1 MNIRRCFIIGIL
13 LCGIGILNAQVVITS
28 EAEQR
33 AKEIV
38 AKMTLKEKLRYI
50 SGYTG
55 GFSICPVPRLG
66 LPEVFMADGPQ
77 GIRNNTKSTMY
88 PSGILSA
95 ATWNRDLNYRLGRGL
110 GQDAKARGV
119 GILLGPGVNIYRSPL
134 CGRNFEYFGEDP
146 YLSGEVAKQYI
157 LGVQSEGVIATIK
170 HFAANNQEW
179 DRHHVSS
186 EVDERTLQEV
196 YFAPFRK
203 AVKEA
208 HVGAVMNSYNLLN
221 GVHASE
227 NRWLNIDILRDT
239 WGFKGIL
246 MSDWVSVYSTV
257 GAANHGLDLEMPTGE
272 YLNEELLMPAIEQGL
287 ITEATIDLKVQH
299 ILQTLIAFGFL
310 DKEPKDTSIALDNPH
325 SRQTAL
331 DIAREGIV
339 LLKNEGNMLPLK
351 GRTVVM
357 GSNAEVLVTG
367 GGSGFVSPFSTVSIA
382 EGLEQLQKRNTIRL
396 KDDLLFDDLKDAI
409 YADEGKRQKGFK
421 AEYFKNVELKGT
433 PDATC
438 MENQIAHDWGTGVP
452 LEGFPADGFSVRWT
466 ATYVPVTNG
475 LVRMTMCGRGGY
487 RAYINDQLICTDHL
501 PEREQV
507 IEVEAGKKYRLR
519 VEYHNYGGDARIGL
533 KAGILNESLLKQT
546 LAKAKNVVL
555 CVGFNNGDEDGGIE
569 GEGADRSFALPKPRL
584 ELIRKVT
591 SLHDNVVVVVNAGG
605 GIDFSDWGDKV
616 KAIVMAWYSGQEGG
630 RAVAEILTGVISPS
644 GKLPIS
650 IEHRWEDNPVSK
662 SYYENMK
669 FVEYKRTQY
678 SEGIFMGYRGYDKSG
693 IKPLYPFGY
702 GLSYT
707 TFAYGNLMVEKNGV
721 NRVKVTFDISNTG
734 KMDAAEVAQVYVHD
748 VKSSVPRPYKE
759 LKGYEKVFLKK
770 GETKRVTIELED
782 DAFSYYDMDK
792 QRFVVEKGDFEI
804 LVGTSSEC
812 LPLKGSITL

>member
-396 KDDLLFDDLKDAI
+396 EDDLLFDDLKDAI

-569 GEGADRSFALPKPRL
+569 GEGADRSFALPTPRL

-669 FVEYKRTQY
+669 FAEYKRTQY

>member
-669 FVEYKRTQY
+669 FAEYKRTQY

>member
-33 AKEIV
+33 AKEII

-287 ITEATIDLKVQH
+287 ITEAIIDLKVQH

>member
-396 KDDLLFDDLKDAI
+396 EDDLLFDDLKDAI

-669 FVEYKRTQY
+669 FAEYKRTQY

>member
-669 FVEYKRTQY
+669 FAEYKRTQY

-707 TFAYGNLMVEKNGV
+707 TFAYGNLMV
-721 NRVKVTFDISNTG
+721 
-734 KMDAAEVAQVYVHD
+734 
-748 VKSSVPRPYKE
+748 
-759 LKGYEKVFLKK
+759 
-770 GETKRVTIELED
+770 KR
-782 DAFSYYDMDK
+782 M
-792 QRFVVEKGDFEI
+792 G
-804 LVGTSSEC
+804 
-812 LPLKGSITL
+812 

>member
-13 LCGIGILNAQVVITS
+13 LCGISILNAQVVITS

-170 HFAANNQEW
+170 HFTANNQEW

>member
-452 LEGFPADGFSVRWT
+452 LEGFPADGFPVRWT

>member
-203 AVKEA
+203 VVKEA

-669 FVEYKRTQY
+669 FAEYKRTQY

>member
-669 FVEYKRTQY
+669 FAEYKRTQY

-721 NRVKVTFDISNTG
+721 NRVKVTFDMSNTG

>member
-669 FVEYKRTQY
+669 FAEYKRTQY

-782 DAFSYYDMDK
+782 DAFSYYDMGVTCK
-792 QRFVVEKGDFEI
+792 V
-804 LVGTSSEC
+804 T
-812 LPLKGSITL
+812 

>member
-13 LCGIGILNAQVVITS
+13 LCGIGILN
-28 EAEQR
+28 AEQR

-669 FVEYKRTQY
+669 FAEYKRTQY

>member
-466 ATYVPVTNG
+466 ATYVPVTNS

-669 FVEYKRTQY
+669 FAEYKRTQY

>member
-28 EAEQR
+28 EVEQR

-272 YLNEELLMPAIEQGL
+272 YLNEELLVPAIEQGL

>member
-591 SLHDNVVVVVNAGG
+591 SLHDNVVVVVNVGG

-669 FVEYKRTQY
+669 FAEYKRTQY

-721 NRVKVTFDISNTG
+721 NRVKVTFDMSNTG
-734 KMDAAEVAQVYVHD
+734 KMEAAEVAQVYVHD

>member
-310 DKEPKDTSIALDNPH
+310 DKEPKDTSIAL
-325 SRQTAL
+325 
-331 DIAREGIV
+331 
-339 LLKNEGNMLPLK
+339 
-351 GRTVVM
+351 
-357 GSNAEVLVTG
+357 
-367 GGSGFVSPFSTVSIA
+367 
-382 EGLEQLQKRNTIRL
+382 
-396 KDDLLFDDLKDAI
+396 
-409 YADEGKRQKGFK
+409 
-421 AEYFKNVELKGT
+421 EL
-433 PDATC
+433 
-438 MENQIAHDWGTGVP
+438 
-452 LEGFPADGFSVRWT
+452 
-466 ATYVPVTNG
+466 
-475 LVRMTMCGRGGY
+475 
-487 RAYINDQLICTDHL
+487 
-501 PEREQV
+501 
-507 IEVEAGKKYRLR
+507 
-519 VEYHNYGGDARIGL
+519 
-533 KAGILNESLLKQT
+533 
-546 LAKAKNVVL
+546 
-555 CVGFNNGDEDGGIE
+555 
-569 GEGADRSFALPKPRL
+569 
-584 ELIRKVT
+584 
-591 SLHDNVVVVVNAGG
+591 
-605 GIDFSDWGDKV
+605 
-616 KAIVMAWYSGQEGG
+616 
-630 RAVAEILTGVISPS
+630 
-644 GKLPIS
+644 
-650 IEHRWEDNPVSK
+650 
-662 SYYENMK
+662 YY
-669 FVEYKRTQY
+669 
-678 SEGIFMGYRGYDKSG
+678 
-693 IKPLYPFGY
+693 
-702 GLSYT
+702 
-707 TFAYGNLMVEKNGV
+707 
-721 NRVKVTFDISNTG
+721 
-734 KMDAAEVAQVYVHD
+734 
-748 VKSSVPRPYKE
+748 
-759 LKGYEKVFLKK
+759 
-770 GETKRVTIELED
+770 
-782 DAFSYYDMDK
+782 
-792 QRFVVEKGDFEI
+792 
-804 LVGTSSEC
+804 
-812 LPLKGSITL
+812 

>member
-507 IEVEAGKKYRLR
+507 IEVEAGKRYRLR

-669 FVEYKRTQY
+669 FAEYKRTQY

>member
-33 AKEIV
+33 AKEII

-146 YLSGEVAKQYI
+146 YLSSEVAKQYI

-287 ITEATIDLKVQH
+287 ITEATIDLKVQY

-669 FVEYKRTQY
+669 FAEYKRTQY

>member
-1 MNIRRCFIIGIL
+1 MNIKKCIAIGL
-13 LCGIGILNAQVVITS
+13 LFCGIGSLYAQVVITS

-38 AKMTLKEKLRYI
+38 SQMTLKEKLRYL

-95 ATWNRDLNYRLGRGL
+95 ATWNRELNYKLGRGL

-170 HFAANNQEW
+170 HFTANNQEW
-179 DRHHVSS
+179 NRHHISS
-186 EVDERTLQEV
+186 EVDERTLQEI

-227 NRWLNIDILRDT
+227 NRWLNIDILRNM

-257 GAANHGLDLEMPTGE
+257 GSANHGLDLEMPTGE
-272 YLNEELLMPAIEQGL
+272 YFNEELLLPAIEQGL
-287 ITEATIDLKVQH
+287 VTEATIDLKVQH

-310 DKEPKDTSIALDNPH
+310 DKNPKDASIALDNPH

-331 DIAREGIV
+331 EIAREGIV
-339 LLKNEGNMLPLK
+339 LLKNESNALPLK

-357 GSNAEVLVTG
+357 GPNAEVLVTG
-367 GGSGFVSPFSTVSIA
+367 GGSGFVSPYSTISIA
-382 EGLEQLQKRNTIRL
+382 EGLEQLQKRNTVRL
-396 KDDLLFDDLKDAI
+396 KDDLLYEDLKDMI
-409 YADEGKRQKGFK
+409 YADDLMQQRGFK
-421 AEYFKNVELKGT
+421 AEYFKNVDLKGA
-433 PDATC
+433 PDVVR
-438 MENQIAHDWGTGVP
+438 MEEQLSHDWGSGAP
-452 LEGFPADGFSVRWT
+452 LEGFPVDGFSVRWT
-466 ATYVPVTNG
+466 ATYVPEISG
-475 LVRMTMCGRGGY
+475 LVRFTMSGVGSY
-487 RAYINDQLICTDHL
+487 RLYVNSQLVGTERL
-501 PEREQV
+501 AEREQV
-507 IEVEAGKKYRLR
+507 MEMEAGKSYELR
-519 VEYHNYGGDARIGL
+519 VEYSNYGGDACIAL
-533 KAGILNESLLKQT
+533 KTGKMNEDLLKST
-546 LAKAKNVVL
+546 LNKAKNVVL

-569 GEGADRSFALPKPRL
+569 GEGTDRTFALPESRL
-584 ELIRKVT
+584 ALIRKVT

-605 GIDFSDWGDKV
+605 GIDFSGWGDKV

-650 IEHRWEDNPVSK
+650 IERRWEDNPVFK
-662 SYYENMK
+662 SYYEN
-669 FVEYKRTQY
+669 VRSTEYKRTQY
-678 SEGIFMGYRGYDKSG
+678 SEGVFVGYRGYDRSG

-707 TFAYGNLMVEKNGV
+707 TFAYSNLNIEKTGH
-721 NRVKVTFDISNTG
+721 NRVRVSFDIRNTG
-734 KMDAAEVAQVYVHD
+734 RMDASEVAQVYVHD
-748 VKSSVPRPYKE
+748 VQSSVPRPYKE

-770 GETKRVTIELED
+770 GETKRITIELNE
-782 DAFSYYDMDK
+782 DAFSYYDMDG
-792 QRFVVEKGDFEI
+792 QRFMVEKGDFEI
-804 LVGTSSEC
+804 LVGTSSES
-812 LPLKGSITL
+812 LPLKGNIVL

>member
-1 MNIRRCFIIGIL
+1 M
-13 LCGIGILNAQVVITS
+13 
-28 EAEQR
+28 
-33 AKEIV
+33 
-38 AKMTLKEKLRYI
+38 
-50 SGYTG
+50 
-55 GFSICPVPRLG
+55 
-66 LPEVFMADGPQ
+66 
-77 GIRNNTKSTMY
+77 
-88 PSGILSA
+88 
-95 ATWNRDLNYRLGRGL
+95 
-110 GQDAKARGV
+110 
-119 GILLGPGVNIYRSPL
+119 NIYRSPL

-591 SLHDNVVVVVNAGG
+591 SLHDNVVVVVNVGG

-669 FVEYKRTQY
+669 FAEYKRTQY

-721 NRVKVTFDISNTG
+721 NRVKVTFDMSNTG

>member
-95 ATWNRDLNYRLGRGL
+95 ATWNRDLNYRLGREL

-707 TFAYGNLMVEKNGV
+707 TFAYDNLIVEKNGV

>member
-13 LCGIGILNAQVVITS
+13 LCGISILNAQVVITS

-170 HFAANNQEW
+170 HFTANNQEW

-669 FVEYKRTQY
+669 FAEYKRTQY

>member
-519 VEYHNYGGDARIGL
+519 VEYHNYGGDSRIGL
-533 KAGILNESLLKQT
+533 KAGRLNESLLKQT

>member
-367 GGSGFVSPFSTVSIA
+367 GGSGFVSPFFTVSIA

-669 FVEYKRTQY
+669 FAEYKRTQY

>member
-707 TFAYGNLMVEKNGV
+707 TFAYDNLMVEKNGV

>member
-110 GQDAKARGV
+110 GQDAKTRGV

-669 FVEYKRTQY
+669 FAEYKRTQY

>member
-475 LVRMTMCGRGGY
+475 LVRMTMCGRGDY

-669 FVEYKRTQY
+669 FAEYKRTQY

>member
-331 DIAREGIV
+331 DIVREGIV

-591 SLHDNVVVVVNAGG
+591 SLHDNVVVVVNVGG

-669 FVEYKRTQY
+669 FAEYKRTQY

-721 NRVKVTFDISNTG
+721 NRVKVTFDMSNTG

>member
-669 FVEYKRTQY
+669 FAEYKRTQY

-782 DAFSYYDMDK
+782 DAFSYYDMG
-792 QRFVVEKGDFEI
+792 V
-804 LVGTSSEC
+804 T
-812 LPLKGSITL
+812 

>member
-287 ITEATIDLKVQH
+287 ITEAAIDLKVQH

-669 FVEYKRTQY
+669 FAEYKRTQY

>member
-95 ATWNRDLNYRLGRGL
+95 ATWNRDLNYRLGRGS
-110 GQDAKARGV
+110 GQDAKTRGV

-669 FVEYKRTQY
+669 FAEYKRTQY

>member
-487 RAYINDQLICTDHL
+487 RAYINDKLICTDHL

-591 SLHDNVVVVVNAGG
+591 SLHDNVVVVVNVGG

-669 FVEYKRTQY
+669 FAEYKRTQY

-721 NRVKVTFDISNTG
+721 NRVKVTFDMSNTG

>member
-1 MNIRRCFIIGIL
+1 M
-13 LCGIGILNAQVVITS
+13 
-28 EAEQR
+28 
-33 AKEIV
+33 
-38 AKMTLKEKLRYI
+38 

-591 SLHDNVVVVVNAGG
+591 FLHDNVVVVVNAGG

-669 FVEYKRTQY
+669 FAEYKRTQY

>member
-1 MNIRRCFIIGIL
+1 
-13 LCGIGILNAQVVITS
+13 
-28 EAEQR
+28 
-33 AKEIV
+33 
-38 AKMTLKEKLRYI
+38 
-50 SGYTG
+50 
-55 GFSICPVPRLG
+55 
-66 LPEVFMADGPQ
+66 
-77 GIRNNTKSTMY
+77 
-88 PSGILSA
+88 
-95 ATWNRDLNYRLGRGL
+95 
-110 GQDAKARGV
+110 
-119 GILLGPGVNIYRSPL
+119 L

-591 SLHDNVVVVVNAGG
+591 SLHDNVVVVVNVGG

-669 FVEYKRTQY
+669 FAEYKRTQY

-721 NRVKVTFDISNTG
+721 NRVKVTFDMSNTG

>member
-208 HVGAVMNSYNLLN
+208 HVGAVTNSYNLLN

-669 FVEYKRTQY
+669 FAEYKRTQY

>member
-186 EVDERTLQEV
+186 EVDERTLQGV

-669 FVEYKRTQY
+669 FAEYKRTQY

>member
-95 ATWNRDLNYRLGRGL
+95 ATWDRDLNYRLGRGL

-669 FVEYKRTQY
+669 FAEYKRTQY

>member
-310 DKEPKDTSIALDNPH
+310 DKESKDTSIALDNPH

-487 RAYINDQLICTDHL
+487 RAYINDQLIGTDHL

-669 FVEYKRTQY
+669 FAEYKRTQY